1 MSKKIELDLLDEGG
15 SHYVSERK
23 VYPRDVA
30 GTLNRLRVA
39 AVFWLLGMYYVFP
52 WLQWDGRQAVLFD
65 LPARKFHVWGLTFWP
80 QDFTFLAMLL
90 IILALVLFFAPPCSA
105 ACGAAMPAR
114 RRCGRKCSCGW
125 SAGPRATERSGCSS
139 TPARGRAR
147 RSCARGPSTCCG
159 WCSRCGRASP
169 SSASSPRSW
178 AWARGPGRS
187 PGKAG
192 KSG

>member
-1 MSKKIELDLLDEGG
+1 MSKKIALDLLDEGG

-80 QDFTFLAMLL
+80 QAFTFLALLL
-90 IILALVLFFAPPCSA
+90 IILALVLFFAPALLGRVWSGSA
-105 ACGAAMPAR
+105 CPPRWER
-114 RRCGRKCSCGW
+114 RRGGKEC
-125 SAGPRATERSGCSS
+125 A
-139 TPARGRAR
+139 
-147 RSCARGPSTCCG
+147 RSCR
-159 WCSRCGRASP
+159 SR
-169 SSASSPRSW
+169 
-178 AWARGPGRS
+178 
-187 PGKAG
+187 
-192 KSG
+192 

>member
-52 WLQWDGRQAVLFD
+52 WLQWDGRQAVLFA

-80 QDFTFLAMLL
+80 HDFTFLAMLL
-90 IILALVLFFAPPCSA
+90 IIPALVPFFAPALLRP
-105 ACGAAMPAR
+105 R
-114 RRCGRKCSCGW
+114 W
-125 SAGPRATERSGCSS
+125 S
-139 TPARGRAR
+139 
-147 RSCARGPSTCCG
+147 
-159 WCSRCGRASP
+159 ASP
-169 SSASSPRSW
+169 SPPRGG
-178 AWARGPGRS
+178 AQG
-187 PGKAG
+187 
-192 KSG
+192 